1 LLLAKHSK
9 ILKGVFFLKKGKVI
23 TLSRV
28 LVCSMVLLLGAAIW
42 LNTKY
47 SSGKTKYMGETT
59 FVSTTESEAVPTAAE
74 VSDYFTE
81 AKTKRDSAYKEAKE
95 TAEEL
100 LESPDSA
107 EKKKAAEEL
116 NTLIGRLV
124 KQNDAE
130 NMLTAKGFQKNLVI
144 ISDEMVTA
152 VVESGGLTAAQT
164 VQIQD
169 IIMSCCSAELNNI
182 KIVTVN
188 S

>member
-1 LLLAKHSK
+1 M
-9 ILKGVFFLKKGKVI
+9 KKGKVI
-23 TLSRV
+23 TLSKV

-59 FVSTTESEAVPTAAE
+59 FVSTTETEAVPTAAE

-81 AKTKRDSAYKEAKE
+81 AKSKRDSAYKEAKE

-100 LESPDSA
+100 LNSPEEA
-107 EKKKAAEEL
+107 QKKEAAENINLLL
-116 NTLIGRLV
+116 NRLI
-124 KQNDAE
+124 KQTDAE

-144 ISDEMVTA
+144 ISDEEVTA
-152 VVESGGLTAAQT
+152 LVESSGLTAAQT
-164 VQIQD
+164 VQVQD
-169 IIMSCCSAELNNI
+169 IIMSTCSAELNNI